1 MSEALRCRGI
11 ESEGQARQIGAADL
25 RRFDLI
31 VTMDETNLADVRRLD
46 ASGKL
51 HGKIRAFVSFCRHH
65 QDARVPDPYYGGEPG
80 FQHVIGLLEDGCR
93 GILEFLQVGV
103 RHQEMTSSEPR

>member
-31 VTMDETNLADVRRLD
+31 VTMDEANLADVRWLD

-51 HGKIRAFVSFCRHH
+51 HGKIRSFVSFCCHH
-65 QDARVPDPYYGGEPG
+65 QDARVPDPYYGGELG

-93 GILEFLQVGV
+93 GILEFLQAGF
-103 RHQEMTSSEPR
+103 RHQEMTSSEPL